1 MLQPG
6 QVIDQRYEVVRKV
19 GQGAMATVYEAR
31 HSGLH
36 SRHALKVLDT
46 ELAQDPDLRNRFL
59 AEGRIQAQ
67 LRHPNIIAVT
77 DIVTDPVPGLVMEL
91 MDGLQLDEHLRAH
104 GVPGEPAKVL
114 QLFLPVLDAVGAA
127 HAAGVV
133 HRDLKPENI
142 LVGPGPKGGLLI
154 KVADFGIAKVL
165 EEADL
170 STGKAKTDTGIR
182 MGTVL
187 YMSPEQIRG
196 SADLDARSDIFA
208 LGAILY
214 EIATGRIAFDAP
226 SEYDTMSNIVAGN
239 YQAPERVV
247 GGLHPGLGACIRKAL
262 AVDPAERFP
271 DCATFRHTLELS
283 ITGGGP
289 LPAPPT
295 RSVAVTSARPVGS
308 QPPGPATVTPPPQAQ
323 YPVPQGGQPG
333 SPAAQPGQ
341 QRMAS
346 YPPQQMR
353 QRTPQQMRQQRYVA
367 QRKDP
372 SVAAIL
378 EALPGF
384 FLHIFGIG
392 HMYNGNV
399 GKGLAL
405 MFGYWGIQFINLLL
419 CLVLIG
425 YLTGFVTWVLFI
437 ALSASSASKDAR
449 FINAYS

>member
-6 QVIDQRYEVVRKV
+6 QVIDQRYEVVRTV
-19 GQGAMATVYEAR
+19 GRGAMATVYEAR

-36 SRHALKVLDT
+36 SRHALKVLNA

-67 LRHPNIIAVT
+67 LQHPNIVAVT

-91 MDGLQLDEHLRAH
+91 MDGIQLDDHLRAH
-104 GVPGEPAKVL
+104 GVPEDPAKVL

-142 LVGPGPKGGLLI
+142 LVGPGPKGGLLV

-165 EEADL
+165 DQADL
-170 STGKAKTDTGIR
+170 STGKRKTEAGIR

-196 SADLDARSDIFA
+196 SDELDARSDIFA

-226 SEYDTMSNIVAGN
+226 SEYDTMSAIVSGQ
-239 YQAPERVV
+239 YEAPERVV
-247 GGLHPGLGACIRKAL
+247 GALHPGLGACIRKAL
-262 AVDPAERFP
+262 AVDPGERFP
-271 DCATFRHTLELS
+271 DCATFRNTLELS
-283 ITGGGP
+283 VTGGGP

-295 RSVAVTSARPVGS
+295 RSVAVTSPRQVAS
-308 QPPGPATVTPPPQAQ
+308 QPPGPATVTPP
-323 YPVPQGGQPG
+323 
-333 SPAAQPGQ
+333 AQPQYGAPAGQVAHPPVRYGHQPAQPMQ
-341 QRMAS
+341 QR
-346 YPPQQMR
+346 
-353 QRTPQQMRQQRYVA
+353 RYVA
-367 QRKDP
+367 PRKDP
-372 SVAAIL
+372 SVAALL

-384 FLHIFGIG
+384 FVHIFGIG
-392 HMYNGNV
+392 HFYNGNV

-405 MFGYWGIQFINLLL
+405 MFGYWGIQFVNLLL
-419 CLVLIG
+419 CLVFIG
-425 YLTGFVTWVLFI
+425 YLTGFITWVLFI

-449 FINAYS
+449 LINTYS